1 MLNIKQ
7 IFHYQIMRELPFFFT
22 NEREQMIN
30 ESKKNK
36 FIFNCFFLFKK
47 KRKHD
52 RVWDQYNL

>member
-36 FIFNCFFLFKK
+36 FIFNCFFLFKT

-52 RVWDQYNL
+52 RV